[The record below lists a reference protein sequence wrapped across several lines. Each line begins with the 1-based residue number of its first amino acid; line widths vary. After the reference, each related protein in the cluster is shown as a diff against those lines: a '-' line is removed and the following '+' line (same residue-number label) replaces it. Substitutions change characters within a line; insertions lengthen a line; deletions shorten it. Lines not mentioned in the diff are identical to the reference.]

1 MKYVLLALGAALL
14 SGCGTV
20 KVESV
25 RVPPSELARYIGTP
39 GIYYAL
45 PRSEVTVAFPVTLE
59 RQLKGLKG
67 NIIEACIEACGTP
80 HQAADNIIPPA
91 CQVPTGNDTVV
102 LGRPELTLRSV
113 QDFNHL
119 YRLSVDGGFLNGV
132 KHAVSISENGV
143 LSEST
148 STVSSQSADLFLGI
162 ISQLGKIAAAGIL
175 DQPPPQ
181 SGLSCKAARVIA
193 ASEAG
198 FKKHIQDLEQKRTKL
213 LVPKPGVAPVLSAGH
228 ITLADER
235 LRSRIAEIQA
245 EWDRYRTKE
254 DLTEVKK
261 TFKSKLVSQPLAP
274 VENAA
279 LAPVRLQFREL
290 VESESAAFLSGKMG
304 EVLNNA
310 LIIAASITPLAPG
323 GASATWHLD
332 GTEPAV
338 AGYRYRVPL
347 PGVLKVTC
355 LGSATAQ
362 SVCPQNGARTL
373 VEEELPIAQFG
384 PLTSLPVEFKAKSAT
399 VGLALHP
406 TTGGIKKVELG
417 IEPIGAK
424 PILDTLDGLRTS
436 MEDKRKREAAEA
448 QAELDADKNQL
459 TRERDLLKLK
469 KEIRDLQKELG
480 TTP

>member
-1 MKYVLLALGAALL
+1 MKYVLAALGAALL

-20 KVESV
+20 KVETV
-25 RVPPSELARYIGTP
+25 RVPTGELARYMGTP

-80 HQAADNIIPPA
+80 QQTADNISPPA
-91 CQVPTGNDTVV
+91 CAVPTANDTII

-119 YRLSVDGGFLNGV
+119 YRLNVDGGFLDGV
-132 KHAVSISENGV
+132 KHAVAVSENGV

-148 STVSSQSADLFLGI
+148 STVSNQSADLFLGI
-162 ISQLGKIAAAGIL
+162 VSQLGKIAAAGIL
-175 DQPPPQ
+175 DQPAAPT
-181 SGLSCKAARVIA
+181 GLTCKAAREIA
-193 ASEAG
+193 SREAR
-198 FKKHIQDLEQKRTKL
+198 FQKDIQDVEQQRTKF
-213 LVPKPGVAPVLSAGH
+213 LVPRPGVAPVLSADH
-228 ITLADER
+228 IKLADDR

-245 EWDRYRTKE
+245 DRDKYRAKE
-254 DLTEVKK
+254 DLAEVKK
-261 TFKSKLVSQPLAP
+261 TFKSRLVSQPLVPA
-274 VENAA
+274 ENAP

-290 VESESAAFLSGKMG
+290 VESESAAFLSVKIR
-304 EVLNNA
+304 EVLNTA
-310 LIIAASITPLAPG
+310 LTISAGVTPSSPD
-323 GASATWHLD
+323 GASATWHLN

-355 LGSATAQ
+355 RGSATAQ
-362 SVCPQNGARTL
+362 SVCSQNIERTL
-373 VEEELPIAQFG
+373 IEEELPIAQYG
-384 PLTSLPVEFKAKSAT
+384 SLASLPVEFKGKSAT

-406 TTGGIKKVELG
+406 TTGGIKKVDLG

-436 MEDKRKREAAEA
+436 QEDKRKREAGET

-459 TRERDLLKLK
+459 TRDRDLLKLK